1 MTTKEIFEL
10 RKQGHVEEAYEAAR
24 TLYAVDKGPYTS
36 LAMFWTA
43 SDMLK
48 KHLNEGSIDE
58 AGKIYAAMER
68 MLPHVPDK
76 EGWVNHTFKKCQHL
90 LERGETR
97 ERLQS
102 EGPSHLQTGIW
113 GEELAM
119 AYLREKGYVILE
131 HDWHSGHRDIDI
143 IALQNDTVI
152 FVEVKTRRSR
162 DFADPIKAVNYKKQ
176 QNLLHAINHYL
187 QYKKIGANYRFDVIT
202 IVGTPGK
209 GEPEIEHIQDFQIPI
224 PFVNRFRRR
233 S

>member
-76 EGWVNHTFKKCQHL
+76 EGWVNHTFKKCQHYL
-90 LERGETR
+90 KEERR
-97 ERLQS
+97 AKDCNQ
-102 EGPSHLQTGIW
+102 
-113 GEELAM
+113 
-119 AYLREKGYVILE
+119 KV
-131 HDWHSGHRDIDI
+131 HRICR
-143 IALQNDTVI
+143 Q
-152 FVEVKTRRSR
+152 E
-162 DFADPIKAVNYKKQ
+162 Y
-176 QNLLHAINHYL
+176 
-187 QYKKIGANYRFDVIT
+187 GAKN
-202 IVGTPGK
+202 
-209 GEPEIEHIQDFQIPI
+209 
-224 PFVNRFRRR
+224 
-233 S
+233 